1 MTPEELEE
9 MAGGFQAATIVL
21 AANHAGIFGALCAA
35 PMGSEELARRLKL
48 NRRAVA
54 TVTDALVCLGAL
66 EREGDRLRV
75 PPGLVPALDR
85 SSPATRA
92 NALDHRWY
100 VLQRW
105 ARLDSV
111 LETGEPIPRLREDEE
126 RLRAFILGMA
136 DMARRGAAALW
147 SAVDLSGRAHLV
159 DVGGGPGELALAAL
173 ERFPG
178 LVATV
183 FDLPAVMPIAR
194 EYAAGRGL
202 RERIR
207 FMAGD
212 ALRDDIPACDA
223 ALVSSLLHSYG
234 LGRRQKDRQ
243 ARRGWP
249 EAGRPRHDPRVHVG
263 RRGPHGPA
271 DRGAVR
277 GEHALA
283 ARPRGAAGRRLS
295 CRRYS
300 ATPASGSGGS
310 PASTPEPRSSSARG
324 ELSPDAQG
332 GPSRSR
338 RARG

>member
-1 MTPEELEE
+1 MTPDELEE

-35 PMGSEELARRLKL
+35 PMSSEELARRLKL

-66 EREGDRLRV
+66 EREGGRLRV
-75 PPGLVPALDR
+75 PPGLVSALNR

-159 DVGGGPGELALAAL
+159 DVGGGPGELALSAL

-178 LVATV
+178 LVGTI
-183 FDLPAVMPIAR
+183 FDLPAVLPIAR
-194 EYAAGRGL
+194 EYAAGRALG
-202 RERIR
+202 ERIR
-207 FMAGD
+207 FTAGD

-234 LGRRQKDRQ
+234 PDGVRKI
-243 ARRGWP
+243 AR
-249 EAGRPRHDPRVHVG
+249 HV
-263 RRGPHGPA
+263 
-271 DRGAVR
+271 
-277 GEHALA
+277 
-283 ARPRGAAGRRLS
+283 AAGLKPGGLVIIREFMWDDEAHSGPLTAALFAVNMLS
-295 CRRYS
+295 GTPDGRCWA
-300 ATPASGSGGS
+300 AT
-310 PASTPEPRSSSARG
+310 
-324 ELSPDAQG
+324 ELQG
-332 GPSRSR
+332 AFGKAGFGDWRITSLDSRTSLLIGVR
-338 RARG
+338 QHS